1 MLFLDFL
8 YALRAA
14 GLVVGAG
21 EWVGFLNA
29 LNRGIIR
36 DASTLYDLGRALLC
50 RSETEFDAYDEAFI
64 RTFEGAVLPE
74 DLRES
79 LEAWLSNSRERP
91 EGEWQSHPW
100 QDPEDLWKE
109 FMKRLREQKGE
120 HHGGNRWIGTGGT
133 SPFGHSGKGAQGIR
147 VGGPGGGRQAVNA
160 AMDRRWQNY
169 RTDRVLDVRDIQMA
183 LRALRNLAR
192 EGEWELDLDSTI
204 DRTCKNAGEIE
215 LIETRAR
222 RNRVH
227 LVLLMDAGGSMAPHY
242 ERVNQIFSAASRVK
256 GFKTFKS
263 YSFHNCVYGW
273 LYEDIEQLDRVR
285 TDEVLGSLTPQH
297 RLVFVGDASMASY
310 ELFSPIGWPSTEA
323 LAGLDWLRRFRQR
336 CPASVWINPDPQRY
350 WQHPTV
356 RAIGQVFPMYGLTL
370 DGLRD
375 AVRTLR
381 APL

>member
-1 MLFLDFL
+1 MLFLEFL
-8 YALRAA
+8 YALRSA

-21 EWVGFLNA
+21 EWMGFLTA
-29 LNRGIIR
+29 LDKGIIR
-36 DASTLYDLGRALLC
+36 DASSLYDMGRALLC
-50 RSETEFDAYDEAFI
+50 RSETEFDAFDEAFI

-79 LEAWLSNSRERP
+79 LEAWLENGRDRP
-91 EGEWQSHPW
+91 DGEWQTHPYQNPDELW
-100 QDPEDLWKE
+100 QE
-109 FMKRLREQKGE
+109 FLKRLKEQKKE

-147 VGGPGGGRQAVNA
+147 VGGAGGGRQAVNV

-192 EGEWELDLDSTI
+192 EGEWELDLDRTI
-204 DRTCKNAGEIE
+204 DRTCHNAGDIE
-215 LIETRAR
+215 LVETRAR
-222 RNRVH
+222 QNRVH

-242 ERVNQIFSAASRVK
+242 ERVNRIFSAASRVK

-285 TDEVLGSLTPQH
+285 TDEVLASLTPQH

-336 CPASVWINPDPQRY
+336 CPASVWINPDPERY

-370 DGLRD
+370 DGLRE